1 MSRKNQSSNFLR
13 ASFVTGLLPV
23 HGRQSVCRLL
33 APERERSFRGLRFAT
48 LLQSSARACQWRIA
62 MCSRASRTE
71 ERREGKEGVS
81 TCRSRWW
88 TYHKKKNKKRRK

>member
-1 MSRKNQSSNFLR
+1 MPNSFSNDRRLSSLMSRKNQSSNFLR

-48 LLQSSARACQWRIA
+48 FLQSSARACQWRLE
-62 MCSRASRTE
+62 MRSE
-71 ERREGKEGVS
+71 ELSVGKECVS
-81 TCRSRWW
+81 KC
-88 TYHKKKNKKRRK
+88 KNLVVSLQ